1 MAGNTLS
8 YSEQKWK
15 QLSEMALR
23 NSEFALAQKCMY
35 QANDYSGLLLLASS
49 LGDAESMKQLAELAR
64 AKGI

>member
-1 MAGNTLS
+1 
-8 YSEQKWK
+8 
-15 QLSEMALR
+15 MALR